1 MKLWNY
7 LTKEKKKRKCI
18 QLINGLKIPYLP
30 YTTMKEN
37 SEGSNEPRI
46 KANIGLSN
54 ENKKCQKLSVTPE
67 S

>member
-7 LTKEKKKRKCI
+7 LNKEKE
-18 QLINGLKIPYLP
+18 
-30 YTTMKEN
+30 KEN
-37 SEGSNEPRI
+37 AYNQSMGSRYPDVYMTKKEKSEGSNEPRI